1 MDSCLFCKIVRGE
14 IPSYK
19 VYEDELVLA
28 ILDVYPSSRGH
39 TLIMPKEHFSD
50 ITTCP
55 KNILDHC
62 IEVTQL
68 ICQAQISQ
76 LNATG
81 VNIIS
86 NCREGAGQTVMHF
99 HIHAIPRYEHD
110 GLSLSFPPK
119 EIEDKELLKLCSS
132 IKKGM

>member
-1 MDSCLFCKIVRGE
+1 MDSCLFCKIIRGE

-55 KNILDHC
+55 KNILDH
-62 IEVTQL
+62 
-68 ICQAQISQ
+68 
-76 LNATG
+76 
-81 VNIIS
+81 
-86 NCREGAGQTVMHF
+86 
-99 HIHAIPRYEHD
+99 
-110 GLSLSFPPK
+110 
-119 EIEDKELLKLCSS
+119 
-132 IKKGM
+132 